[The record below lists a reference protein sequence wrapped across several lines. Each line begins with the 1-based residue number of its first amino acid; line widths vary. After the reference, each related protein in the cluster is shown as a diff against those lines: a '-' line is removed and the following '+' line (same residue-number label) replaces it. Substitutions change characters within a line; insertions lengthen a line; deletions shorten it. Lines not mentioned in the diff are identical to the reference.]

1 MDPVP
6 GADSSPTAATIRVL
20 MSESEL
26 IDDCLY
32 TIHDS
37 RAVNQTRLRSE
48 SSSFTP
54 YHRPIRSE
62 TPRSSHSTVAPSL
75 EDLASPPAASMA
87 QSADPPETG
96 VIAIGMALG
105 SPSQLPTSSTAV
117 WPYANGSCVPTVTT
131 TVEAQIPK
139 RSDSTKSKSRKWGIF
154 RSRSKRDKSHDED
167 RKNQSSSAPS
177 SASHQVRATS
187 TVDRAAHDSPK
198 RTPKTLVKPR
208 AESTPAS
215 ERSKSPLAFLTTAA
229 SRDGQKENRRR
240 RDTVEIFQSPSP
252 PSPASDKLLDVDI
265 PDVTMERYSVMFSH
279 LLENRST
286 NSLLA
291 RRQATRDRIK
301 ALREGEGQP
310 PSEPSQASSSFP
322 NIMISGSCIPPL
334 RLGPTEGSDGLKPSY
349 RQRSN
354 TLPVILSSPVQ
365 TDFEAADPSQ
375 NQSQEEMPRH
385 VAASVRRGDS
395 KKSKAHKDEG
405 RGRPILI
412 SKYHQRS
419 MSEQSMTIAPT
430 SPPSSVSKRVS
441 RPPSGHEW
449 KSAHPPLSDSSTPS
463 AFSPPGVRSVSSPS
477 EVSPPAANGSSKDPV
492 EMSIAR
498 QISVSRQQRAMLGT
512 LQRQV
517 FESKRLNETKSA
529 TPHLVDPVRN
539 PESPVFR
546 QGESAV
552 VEGY

>member
-1 MDPVP
+1 
-6 GADSSPTAATIRVL
+6 
-20 MSESEL
+20 MSEFEPT
-26 IDDCLY
+26 DDGLC

-37 RAVNQTRLRSE
+37 KAANQTGVRSE
-48 SSSFTP
+48 NSSFTP

-75 EDLASPPAASMA
+75 GDLASPPAASMA
-87 QSADPPETG
+87 QSADLPETG

-105 SPSQLPTSSTAV
+105 SPSQIPSSSPAV
-117 WPYANGSCVPTVTT
+117 WPYTNGSCVPTVTT
-131 TVEAQIPK
+131 TVEAQSLN
-139 RSDSTKSKSRKWGIF
+139 RSDSTKSKSRKWSIF

-177 SASHQVRATS
+177 SASHQGRVTS
-187 TVDRAAHDSPK
+187 AVDRAAHDSPK
-198 RTPKTLVKPR
+198 RTPKTLVKSR
-208 AESTPAS
+208 TESTPAS
-215 ERSKSPLAFLTTAA
+215 ERSRSPLAFLTTAI
-229 SRDGQKENRRR
+229 SRDGQKENHPR
-240 RDTVEIFQSPSP
+240 RDTVELSQSPSP

-286 NSLLA
+286 TSLLA

-310 PSEPSQASSSFP
+310 QSEQSQVSGSFP
-322 NIMISGSCIPPL
+322 NIMISGSSIPPL
-334 RLGPTEGSDGLKPSY
+334 RLGPTEGSDGLKPSSH
-349 RQRSN
+349 QRSN

-365 TDFEAADPSQ
+365 TDFEATDPSQ
-375 NQSQEEMPRH
+375 NQSQDEMPRH

-395 KKSKAHKDEG
+395 KKSKAHKDKG
-405 RGRPILI
+405 RTRPILI

-419 MSEQSMTIAPT
+419 MSEQSMTFAPT
-430 SPPSSVSKRVS
+430 SPPAGVSKRVS

-463 AFSPPGVRSVSSPS
+463 VFSPPGVQSVSSPS
-477 EVSPPAANGSSKDPV
+477 EVSSPPAATNDSSTDPV

-512 LQRQV
+512 LKKQV
-517 FESKRLNETKSA
+517 FESKRLNETKTA